1 MKKRRDQQPH
11 EAETGNQIR
20 WAAVLRAIVLGGG
33 VALVVMTALIPSES
47 AISDGTY
54 APIAAGWCLLLV
66 VWAAGVWLDE
76 RPTIRIGWT
85 EAAAAAL
92 IGWHSLAAVVSL
104 GHTNGRHALN
114 AHWLVL
120 GYGLTAFLFRQ
131 TLRTNQQASALVAA
145 MIWLA
150 TLLASLGLYQ
160 YGYSMPK
167 LRRDYE
173 RDP

>member
-1 MKKRRDQQPH
+1 MPHKRREQRKH
-11 EAETGNQIR
+11 KEGEAAGQIR

-33 VALVVMTALIPSES
+33 VALIVITALIPSES

-66 VWAAGVWLDE
+66 VWAAAVWLDE
-76 RPTIRIGWT
+76 RPAIRIGWT
-85 EAAAAAL
+85 EAAGAAL

-120 GYGLTAFLFRQ
+120 GYGLTALLFRQ
-131 TLRTNQQASALVAA
+131 TLRTADQA
-145 MIWLA
+145 
-150 TLLASLGLYQ
+150 
-160 YGYSMPK
+160 
-167 LRRDYE
+167 R
-173 RDP
+173 

>member
-1 MKKRRDQQPH
+1 MTKHHKRRYQET
-11 EAETGNQIR
+11 EAAGQIR

-33 VALVVMTALIPSES
+33 VALVMMTALIPSES

-54 APIAAGWCLLLV
+54 APIAAGWCLLLA
-66 VWAAGVWLDE
+66 VWAAAVWLE
-76 RPTIRIGWT
+76 EGPAIRLGWT
-85 EAAAAAL
+85 EAAGAAL

-131 TLRTNQQASALVAA
+131 SLRTNQQASALVAA